1 MVGVREATSGW
12 DMSTCAR
19 VTATI
24 VAVLA
29 MATAAPRA
37 QAKTT
42 TYERLCAGHKV
53 APCIGQAPS
62 GKTMLLVDG
71 QPQPLFWANLTD
83 GADPGYRRAGLNT
96 VFVELTYAGDDVP
109 LEEAFTRWDDY
120 LLRVKRRGLYAIL
133 YIHNSIHADAGRE
146 PWTFDRQWRRYVQS
160 IVKHYH
166 GMTNL
171 VGWCFSDELGDAIT
185 YPDQAF
191 QEFLREQYRHI
202 EALNAAWGSD
212 FVSFDQVKLEYQ
224 RQGHGRPE
232 DSMLTSAFPFGV
244 GPKAFD
250 SARFKLARVAWAQ
263 QQFDSAVREIDAA
276 TPIWGGANNLGWVA
290 TQIPPT
296 WGAFF
301 DFYPGSSGSDLD
313 THHVWMVDVGRG
325 CNVRPAMPMLL
336 PEHDGVFD
344 WHLDARVLRGWMV
357 EAALHGA
364 AGITFWPWSFL
375 GVDNRP
381 GDRSSSTQRVDM
393 CGTTIR
399 TLRASGIF
407 DMLPRPTIAV
417 LYEPYAEG
425 WGAMSQVYGLLRYP
439 SGEPLAL
446 MTELKYGTQYGQ
458 VDYLMT
464 STLGRADLDRYGVIL
479 APFAADISREN
490 MSKLTAYVRAG
501 GVLFAD
507 VGFGCV
513 QAGKVVTGMTDEA
526 KQLFGVR
533 RLTASRAK
541 PGRFVATGAVP
552 ELLGGSEAG
561 ADATGRLG
569 DMALDVTPST
579 AVAALRGPGG
589 QGLYMNRVGDGYA
602 IFCSALAWSSP
613 TATDPL
619 MCKLHNALFARRARI
634 AVTEI
639 KPIPA
644 APEIEEAWAQVS
656 QEPYFAQGYEVARF
670 AQGYAVQNRTDVQT
684 DVTIRVNGRIEHH
697 RMAPRSV
704 VLARGDEII
713 RLGTG
718 VVPVETGAAQ

>member
-1 MVGVREATSGW
+1 
-12 DMSTCAR
+12 MSTCAR
-19 VTATI
+19 VTAAI
-24 VAVLA
+24 VAALG
-29 MATAAPRA
+29 MATAAS
-37 QAKTT
+37 QAHAETT
-42 TYERLCAGHKV
+42 AYERLCAGHKV
-53 APCIGQAPS
+53 AARIGQAPS

-83 GADPGYRRAGLNT
+83 GADPGYRRAGFNT
-96 VFVELTYAGDDVP
+96 VFVELSYAGDDVP

-120 LLRVKRRGLYAIL
+120 LLGVKRRGFYAIL
-133 YIHNSIHADAGRE
+133 YIHNSIHAGAGRE
-146 PWTFDRQWRRYVQS
+146 PWSFDDQWRRYVQAIAKRYS
-160 IVKHYH
+160 R
-166 GMTNL
+166 MTNL

-185 YPDQAF
+185 YPDEAF
-191 QEFLREQYRHI
+191 QEFLRGEYRDVD
-202 EALNAAWGSD
+202 ALNAAWGSG
-212 FVSFDQVKLEYQ
+212 FASFDQVKLEYQ

-232 DSMLTSAFPFGV
+232 DSMMTPAAPFGV

-250 SARFKLARVAWAQ
+250 SARFKLAHVAWAQ
-263 QQFDSAVREIDAA
+263 QQFDSAVREVDPT

-290 TQIPPT
+290 TQIPAT

-364 AGITFWPWSFL
+364 TGITFWPWGFL
-375 GVDNRP
+375 GVDERP

-393 CGTTIR
+393 CGMTIR
-399 TLRASGIF
+399 TLRDSGIF

-446 MTELKYGTQYGQ
+446 MTELKYGTRYGQ
-458 VDYLMT
+458 VDYLMA

-490 MSKLTAYVRAG
+490 MSKLIAYVRGG

-513 QAGKVVTGMTDEA
+513 QAGKTVTSMTDEA
-526 KQLFGVR
+526 KQLFGIS
-533 RLTASRAK
+533 RLTVSGAE

-552 ELLGGSEAG
+552 ELLGGLKAG
-561 ADATGRLG
+561 ADVTDKLS
-569 DMALDVTPST
+569 DMALDVMPST
-579 AVAALRGPGG
+579 AVAALRGPGA
-589 QGLYMNRVGDGYA
+589 QGLYVNRVGDGYA

-613 TATDPL
+613 TATDSL

-634 AVTEI
+634 AVTVI
-639 KPIPA
+639 KPTPA
-644 APEIEEAWAQVS
+644 APEVVGRWAQAS
-656 QEPYFAQGYEVARF
+656 KEPYFAQGYEIARF
-670 AQGYAVQNRTDVQT
+670 AQGYAVQNRSDVHT

-704 VLARGDEII
+704 VLAKGDEVIP
-713 RLGTG
+713 LGTG
-718 VVPVETGAAQ
+718 VVTVETGAAQ